1 MANNIFEKYGIKEVA
16 DVTFYDTETNKPV
29 LFLDTLKVSTI
40 EQTAEQT
47 SARGGK
53 GNPELIVWDYGK
65 EITLNL
71 EDALFSPQSMNLML
85 GGMEGKKLKNDLING
100 NNLNDITRMTK
111 FEAADIGASETR
123 TEYFARKHISVEAD
137 TTETK
142 AAVKWYN
149 PSNMERIT
157 DADDLFE
164 NVLKVYKY
172 AYCEKT
178 YTSDGTNG
186 TGKAAGKVTG
196 KKIEISAANFP
207 GTYRIVGETF
217 ARSQNTGKDEYF
229 QFEIP
234 KAKMSAEN
242 TITLEAEGDPSV
254 FNMTMKVLRPEA
266 GPMITLKQYDL
277 EDVYNV
283 TFDVTTHASDLTVT
297 TAPAD
302 QIIVSGEKATQP
314 TTVTASDSEKTVVW
328 KKGDVTWNFNTE
340 VTEDMTLVAT
350 AETPS
355 QG

>member
-85 GGMEGKKLKNDLING
+85 GGIEGKKLKNDLTSEAT
-100 NNLNDITRMTK
+100 DITTLTRMTK
-111 FEAADIGASETR
+111 YEAPDSSKYITEIKADEQWYDPSTMAALT
-123 TEYFARKHISVEAD
+123 SVEAVN
-137 TTETK
+137 TALGT
-142 AAVKWYN
+142 
-149 PSNMERIT
+149 
-157 DADDLFE
+157 
-164 NVLKVYKY
+164 YKY

-178 YTSDGTNG
+178 YTKTGSSVGT
-186 TGKAAGKVTG
+186 VSG

-217 ARSQNTGKDEYF
+217 ARSSNTGKDEYF

-234 KAKMSAEN
+234 KAKMGAEN

-254 FNMTMKVLRPEA
+254 FNMTMKVLRPES
-266 GPMITLKQYDL
+266 GPMIILRQYDL
-277 EDVYNV
+277 EDAVATTYTVSFSVGEGVTPIDPITNV
-283 TFDVTTHASDLTVT
+283 EPGSTI
-297 TAPAD
+297 TAPTEPTK
-302 QIIVSGEKATQP
+302 SGYTFGGWYKESTFTNA
-314 TTVTASDSEKTVVW
+314 
-328 KKGDVTWNFNTE
+328 WNFSTDTVNADTTLYAKWTE
-340 VTEDMTLVAT
+340 
-350 AETPS
+350 
-355 QG
+355 Q

>member
-85 GGMEGKKLKNDLING
+85 GGIEGKKLKNDLTSDAT
-100 NNLNDITRMTK
+100 DITTLTRMIK
-111 FEAADIGASETR
+111 YEAPDSSKYITEIKADEQWYDPSTMAALT
-123 TEYFARKHISVEAD
+123 TAEAVN
-137 TTETK
+137 TALGT
-142 AAVKWYN
+142 
-149 PSNMERIT
+149 
-157 DADDLFE
+157 
-164 NVLKVYKY
+164 YKY

-178 YTSDGTNG
+178 YTKAGSTVGTV
-186 TGKAAGKVTG
+186 KG

-217 ARSQNTGKDEYF
+217 ARSSNTGKDEYF

-234 KAKMSAEN
+234 KAKMGAEN

-254 FNMTMKVLRPEA
+254 FNMTMKVLRPES
-266 GPMITLKQYDL
+266 GPMIILRQYDL
-277 EDVYNV
+277 EDAVPGTYTVSFNV
-283 TFDVTTHASDLTVT
+283 GEGVTPIDPITNVEPGSTI
-297 TAPAD
+297 TAPT
-302 QIIVSGEKATQP
+302 EP
-314 TTVTASDSEKTVVW
+314 TKTGYTFGGW
-328 KKGDVTWNFNTE
+328 YKESTYTNTWNFSTDTVEANTTLYAKW
-340 VTEDMTLVAT
+340 TE
-350 AETPS
+350 E
-355 QG
+355 